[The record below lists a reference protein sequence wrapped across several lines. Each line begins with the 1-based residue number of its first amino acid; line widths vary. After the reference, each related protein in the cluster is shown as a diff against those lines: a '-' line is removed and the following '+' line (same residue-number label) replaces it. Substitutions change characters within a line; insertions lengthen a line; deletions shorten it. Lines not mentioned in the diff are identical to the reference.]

1 MLEIIALILLTR
13 QMGNLAIQKGLK
25 PGTWKLYTVL
35 SWLAG
40 EFAGAFI
47 GVLIFGTYNNFF
59 SVFLVAVAGAITGF
73 LVIKR
78 NLSIR
83 PDADDDINRIGTP
96 E

>member
-1 MLEIIALILLTR
+1 MLEIVALIVLTR

-35 SWLAG
+35 AWLAG
-40 EFAGAFI
+40 EFAGAFT
-47 GVLIFGTYNNFF
+47 GVLIFGTNNFF
-59 SVFLVAVAGAITGF
+59 SVFMVAVAGAITGF

-96 E
+96 DL